1 MSKQKVILISRE
13 YGSGG
18 REIGEKLA
26 KALKIPFYDRELILR
41 ACEESGFD
49 ASIFENTES
58 QSQHPFSYFLSMF
71 STSVSPHDLSLNDQI
86 FLIQGKV
93 IRDVAKDSCVII
105 GRCAD
110 YILRDYPNVIKVF
123 IHAPLED
130 RIRRVKEEYHDDAED
145 IKTKISHI
153 DKNRATYY
161 NYYTNKKW
169 GKIDNYDLTINSSK
183 LGIERCVSLLQD
195 LIEEA

>member
-183 LGIERCVSLLQD
+183 LGIERCVALLQD

>member
-49 ASIFENTES
+49 ASIFENAES